1 MYKLWIVAACCF
13 LSFAV
18 LASELQVLAPEALK
32 AKVVEITE
40 AQNKVMFKGSTPA
53 DVDKL
58 FALYSNDFVY
68 RHEVYGGD
76 YQKDTLYNNTL
87 RLQAM
92 GKYNNTEPRY
102 RILTLIPGHNA
113 IAVERQ
119 EKHKG
124 ELKNHLAVFEFQG
137 DKVSKITEYWK

>member
-1 MYKLWIVAACCF
+1 MYKLWVAAFYCF

-18 LASELQVLAPEALK
+18 LASELQVLPSEALK

-40 AQNKVMFKGSTPA
+40 AQNKVMLKGSTPA
-53 DVDKL
+53 DVDTL
-58 FALYSNDFVY
+58 FAFYTDDFVY

-76 YQKDTLYNNTL
+76 YARATLHANTL

-102 RILTLIPGHNA
+102 RIVSLIPGLNA

-124 ELKNHLAVFEFQG
+124 ELKNHLAVFEFRG
-137 DKVSKITEYWK
+137 DKVSKIIEYWK

>member
-1 MYKLWIVAACCF
+1 MYKLCLVSACF
-13 LSFAV
+13 LAFV
-18 LASELQVLAPEALK
+18 VPASELQVLAPEALK

-40 AQNKVMFKGSTPA
+40 AQNKVLLKGSTPA

-58 FALYSNDFVY
+58 FALYHNDFVY

-92 GKYNNTEPRY
+92 GKYNNIEPRY

-119 EKHKG
+119 EKYQG

>member
-1 MYKLWIVAACCF
+1 MYKLCLVSACF
-13 LSFAV
+13 LAFV
-18 LASELQVLAPEALK
+18 VPASELQVLAPEALK

-40 AQNKVMFKGSTPA
+40 AQNKVLLKGSTPA

-58 FALYSNDFVY
+58 FALYHNDFVY

-92 GKYNNTEPRY
+92 GKYNNIEPRY

-119 EKHKG
+119 EKYQG
-124 ELKNHLAVFEFQG
+124 ELKSHLAVFEFQG
-137 DKVSKITEYWK
+137 DKVSRIVEYWK

>member
-1 MYKLWIVAACCF
+1 MYKLCLVSACF
-13 LSFAV
+13 LAFV
-18 LASELQVLAPEALK
+18 VPASELQVLAPEALK

-40 AQNKVMFKGSTPA
+40 AQNKVLLKGSTPA

-58 FALYSNDFVY
+58 FDLYHNDFVY

-119 EKHKG
+119 EKYQG
-124 ELKNHLAVFEFQG
+124 ELKSHLAVFEFQG
-137 DKVSKITEYWK
+137 DKVSRIVEYWK

>member
-1 MYKLWIVAACCF
+1 MYKLCLVAVVSF
-13 LSFAV
+13 LSATV
-18 LASELQVLAPEALK
+18 PASELQVLSSEALK

-40 AQNKVMFKGSTPA
+40 AQNKVMLKGSTPA

-58 FALYSNDFVY
+58 FALYSTDFVY

-76 YQKDTLYNNTL
+76 YARATLHANTL

-102 RILTLIPGHNA
+102 RIVTLIPGLNA

-137 DKVSKITEYWK
+137 DKVSKIIEYWK